1 LISEVIL
8 KVAGMEAEESK
19 PYYPRPSIAGPE
31 RCLRQMVYWASNTPR
46 DKRISDRAIV
56 VMNDSSFHET
66 LTEDWL
72 NKTAFRLHSQQ
83 MEVEIAELD
92 FYNPPF
98 ILKGHIDGIITDMLG
113 FEALYEHKAIN
124 YFTHNRYEAG
134 EYPLDYIT
142 QCCLYIVGVSKLNPE
157 ITKAVLL
164 IKDKNTSAYLDY
176 VIDYDTDKDIAK
188 IVEMSHS
195 NGKKLI
201 GDPEPLFV
209 MENVVQGAIDRFRQV
224 YEYVQNK
231 TLPDRQYEINSWH
244 CEYCQWQ
251 ETCWA
256 GYEEEYQQL
265 AQDTVLDMEIEDL
278 CRYYLELNAHLK
290 EMEKEK
296 DELKAKIRQVLKA
309 ANASKGKAGQ
319 YVIHNRLDKYQ
330 SLNKEKIPESILK
343 QAMETKY
350 KEVLTIRLIKR

>member
-113 FEALYEHKAIN
+113 FEALN
-124 YFTHNRYEAG
+124 
-134 EYPLDYIT
+134 
-142 QCCLYIVGVSKLNPE
+142 V
-157 ITKAVLL
+157 
-164 IKDKNTSAYLDY
+164 
-176 VIDYDTDKDIAK
+176 DIP
-188 IVEMSHS
+188 I
-195 NGKKLI
+195 
-201 GDPEPLFV
+201 
-209 MENVVQGAIDRFRQV
+209 
-224 YEYVQNK
+224 
-231 TLPDRQYEINSWH
+231 
-244 CEYCQWQ
+244 
-251 ETCWA
+251 
-256 GYEEEYQQL
+256 
-265 AQDTVLDMEIEDL
+265 
-278 CRYYLELNAHLK
+278 
-290 EMEKEK
+290 
-296 DELKAKIRQVLKA
+296 
-309 ANASKGKAGQ
+309 
-319 YVIHNRLDKYQ
+319 
-330 SLNKEKIPESILK
+330 
-343 QAMETKY
+343 ETKDDVVNEVVDVEESGLDRLAKLREKY
-350 KEVLTIRLIKR
+350 KK